1 MSGKNPIRIA
11 AIGDIHYTKNCK
23 GRLQKLFTEAS
34 KNADILV
41 ICGDFTDYGLPEEAS
56 VLAEDLKSY
65 VHIPTIGV
73 IGNHDFESGKVSEVQ
88 AILKETGLTLLDGES
103 VELLDVGFAGV
114 CGFGGGFAPHML
126 NAWGEPIIKDFV
138 QETVNHAL
146 CLEKALAR
154 IGSAKRVVLLHYSPT
169 RETVEGES
177 PEIYPFLGSSR
188 LEQAIDQFEVSV
200 VFHGHAHNG
209 KPQGKTSHD
218 VPVFNVAL
226 PVTTR
231 TKGKDSPVFYELRHA

>member
-11 AIGDIHYTKNCK
+11 AIADIHYTKNCK

-73 IGNHDFESGKVSEVQ
+73 IGNHDFESGRVSEVQ

-103 VELLDVGFAGV
+103 VELLGVGFAGV

-146 CLEKALAR
+146 GLEKALAR

-209 KPQGKTSHD
+209 KPQGKTSQG

-226 PVTTR
+226 AVTTR
-231 TKGKDSPVFYELRHA
+231 TKGKDAPVFYKL